1 MCGVSVLPWMFG
13 WITATSHIW
22 YLPRACHKDIVL
34 FFRCGW
40 GAKRLG
46 IWSGKQRL
54 ALAK

>member
-40 GAKRLG
+40 GQNDRV
-46 IWSGKQRL
+46 SGKVKQRL

>member
-22 YLPRACHKDIVL
+22 YLPRACHKDIAL
-34 FFRCGW
+34 IFRCGW